1 MKHSSISKLLMTP
14 VLATVFLL
22 ITLNLVSLYKS
33 YMVLKHFEELENS
46 LIQSERD
53 VTTILITFKTQVQE
67 WKNTL
72 IRGHDKANREKYWQR
87 FVAQEK
93 AVQDSFNHLLTEPHI
108 HDGIKAD
115 IRAFLKAH
123 EIMAVRYREGLN
135 AYVAANFNVQAGD
148 SSVKGMDREPARM
161 LASISH
167 DIAEQS
173 ANTLATLKTNTRT
186 ALWSIMSIAL
196 VLIVLAIFYLVRRLQ
211 AQVINPI
218 KEIAACL
225 AGLAQSNYAYDL
237 TYRSE
242 HELGILADAARAL
255 QSKLRDS
262 VAQLTVAQQDVEN
275 AVENLQEVSQGIANG
290 AEKQYTTSQTLG
302 NSTEKLREIVQSL
315 ATIANQVA
323 VATERSQQN
332 IGQCYS
338 TFEHANTGF
347 NQLAVTVNNAGD
359 IVNALKSRSANILK
373 VVNVIN
379 EIADQTNLLALNAAI
394 EAARAGEH
402 GRGFAVVADE
412 VRALAAKTQ
421 QSTREINDILGTFEG
436 EASNAV
442 SAMQV
447 GVSLADKNKQ
457 EAANALERLNFVVTD
472 IQETASVVTAL
483 NHATTEQERVLK
495 GVEEVVS
502 SSIETSERF
511 HGLSRRSDIS
521 DTMGQ
526 MAMNVKQVVN
536 ALSQ

>member
-1 MKHSSISKLLMTP
+1 MKHTSISKLLMTP

-33 YMVLKHFEELENS
+33 YMVLKQFEELENS

-72 IRGHDKANREKYWQR
+72 IRGHDKESREKYWQR

-93 AVQDSFNHLLTEPHI
+93 AVQDGFNHLLKEPHI
-108 HDGIKAD
+108 RDGIKAD

-123 EIMAVRYREGLN
+123 ETMSVRYREGFN

-148 SSVKGMDREPARM
+148 SSVKGIDREPARM
-161 LASISH
+161 LASVTH

-173 ANTLATLKTNTRT
+173 ANTLAALKTNTRI

-196 VLIVLAIFYLVRRLQ
+196 VLIILAIYYLVRRLQ
-211 AQVINPI
+211 AQIINPV

-225 AGLAQSNYAYDL
+225 AGLAQCNYAYDL

-242 HELGILADAARAL
+242 HELGILADAARGL

-275 AVENLQEVSQGIANG
+275 AVDNLGEVSRGIANG
-290 AEKQYTTSQTLG
+290 AEEQYTTSQTLG

-347 NQLAVTVNNAGD
+347 SQLAVTVNNAGD

-421 QSTREINDILGTFEG
+421 QSTREINDILGAFEG
-436 EASNAV
+436 EAGNAV

-447 GVSLADKNKQ
+447 GVSLANKNKQ
-457 EAANALERLNFVVTD
+457 EAAKALERLNFVVTD

-502 SSIETSERF
+502 SSIEASERY

-526 MAMNVKQVVN
+526 MAMNVKQVVS
-536 ALSQ
+536 ALSR